1 MAKELLPEGSY
12 IVAVSGGVDSVVLLD
27 MLSKQSNLQLVVAH
41 FDHGTRD
48 DSAADLEFVR
58 ELAHRYGVK
67 FEGKRE
73 ELGLGVSEEVA
84 RNRRYAFLKE
94 VAEKYAAKIVT
105 AHHRDD
111 MVETIAINIER
122 GTGWRGLAVLDNPDI
137 VRPILHLQKKQLLTY
152 AHHHKLRWH
161 EDSTNQS
168 DAYLRNRLRRKISS
182 QLPEDDSR
190 LLVALRDQQVQYKRL
205 IDEETS
211 RLVGQPPYSRHFFIA
226 IPQKTAAELLRALFI
241 KETGASPMES
251 QRLRALTAI
260 KVNRP
265 GASHDVGGG
274 VRLQFTQTEFIV
286 DTL

>member
-1 MAKELLPEGSY
+1 MTERLLLPGSY
-12 IVAVSGGVDSVVLLD
+12 VVAVSGGVDSVVLLD
-27 MLSKQSNLQLVVAH
+27 MLSKQNDLQLIVAH

-58 ELAHRYGVK
+58 SLAHHYGMK
-67 FEGKRE
+67 FEGRRE
-73 ELGLGVSEEVA
+73 ELGPGVSEEIA

-94 VAEKYAAKIVT
+94 VAQKYTANIVT
-105 AHHRDD
+105 AHHSDD
-111 MVETIAINIER
+111 IVETIAINIQR

-137 VRPILHLQKKQLLTY
+137 VRPMLHLRKKQLVDY
-152 AHHHKLRWH
+152 ARQYKLQWH

-168 DAYLRNRLRRKISS
+168 DAYLRNRLRRKISAT
-182 QLPEDDSR
+182 LPEDDFR
-190 LLVALRDQQVQYKRL
+190 LLIALRDQQAQYKRL
-205 IDEETS
+205 IDEESS
-211 RLVGQPPYSRHFFIA
+211 RLVSQSPYSRHFFIT
-226 IPQKTAAELLRALFI
+226 IPQKTALELLRTLFVQ
-241 KETGASPMES
+241 ETGTSPTEP
-251 QRLRALTAI
+251 QRLRALAAI